1 MANFVNDYV
10 SLNAAA
16 ATSFGWDQSYTDG
29 GETTKYS
36 ESETYDAS
44 YEAYGR

>member
-1 MANFVNDYV
+1 MANFVNEYV
-10 SLNAAA
+10 ALNASIAS
-16 ATSFGWDQSYTDG
+16 SFGWDETWSEC